1 LSSTEHLIRILT
13 VDDHPLLREGIA
25 AVLAGEP
32 DLTLVAEASN
42 GKEAIDSFRVH
53 KPDVTLM
60 DLQMPGMSGIDAI
73 IAIRKEF
80 PEARLVVLTTYRGD
94 VNAVRAIKAG
104 AAGYVLKNMIGQE
117 LLDTIRTVHAGRRRI
132 PPEIAAEIAEHVMD
146 EHLSQRETE
155 VLQYVASG
163 NSNKEIA
170 VRLLLTEETVKTHMR
185 NILAKLGAH
194 DRAHAVMIGVRRG
207 VIRT

>member
-1 LSSTEHLIRILT
+1 MSSTEHLIRILT